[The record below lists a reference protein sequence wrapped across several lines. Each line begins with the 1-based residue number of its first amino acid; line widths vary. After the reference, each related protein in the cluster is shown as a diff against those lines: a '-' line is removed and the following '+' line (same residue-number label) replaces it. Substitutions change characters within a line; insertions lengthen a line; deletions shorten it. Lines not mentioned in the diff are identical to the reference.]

1 MKSRTISKIIRMTPE
16 EKKKL
21 EYCAEKMGKTE
32 TEILIAG
39 VNNYYAAVQ
48 SPGSPE
54 KSISL
59 LDKVNH
65 NRYCKH
71 SHGAVL
77 RPRGSSRPERSR

>member
-39 VNNYYAAVQ
+39 VNNYYAAIQ
-48 SPGSPE
+48 
-54 KSISL
+54 KAL
-59 LDKVNH
+59 LAAQNK
-65 NRYCKH
+65 
-71 SHGAVL
+71 
-77 RPRGSSRPERSR
+77 